1 MSVMIEIKE
10 MSPEEI
16 QEKLDKG
23 EELELIDVREDEEVE
38 AGMIPQAKHIR
49 MNDIPDQLDAIDKDK
64 ETIFICRSGARSGN
78 VCAYLQD
85 KGYNVVNMAGGML
98 DYKGETKPKSQV

>member
-1 MSVMIEIKE
+1 MYEIKE
-10 MSPEEI
+10 ISPEEI
-16 QEKLDKG
+16 QQKLEKG
-23 EELELIDVREDEEVE
+23 EKLELIDVREDEEVE
-38 AGMIPQAKHIR
+38 AGMIPQARHIR
-49 MNDIPDQLDAIDKDK
+49 MNDIPDQIDAIDKEK

-98 DYKGETKPKSQV
+98 DYNGETKPKSQIV

>member
-1 MSVMIEIKE
+1 MSVMSEIKE